1 MAIAAQATTIVRKTN
16 GSTNGQTNGMTP
28 EQELAMLRA
37 ENAKLK
43 ATAQAQAQALL
54 RCKVGEKGGVMVMGL
69 GRFPTTLYRSQWERL
84 IAFIKTGE
92 IERFIEANAA
102 HLSVKGD

>member
-1 MAIAAQATTIVRKTN
+1 MAVAATQTIIRKSQAN
-16 GSTNGQTNGMTP
+16 GSTNGSTMTP

-54 RCKVGEKGGVMVMGL
+54 RCKVGEKGGIMVMGL

-102 HLSVKGD
+102 QLSVKGD